1 MRDARELLR
10 RFVQG
15 PDRSIT
21 AARRLEGAVATQF
34 REDERFEDLLLALAS
49 YQPCGGEFL
58 YDEKAI
64 LPLCKAALDL
74 LT

>member
-15 PDRSIT
+15 PDRSLG
-21 AARRLEGAVATQF
+21 AARELEGALATQF
-34 REDERFEDLLLALAS
+34 PEDERLEDLLLALAS
-49 YQPCGGEFL
+49 YRPGGGELL

-64 LPLCKAALDL
+64 LPFCKAALDL